1 MKVVSIFLCSLVS
14 AYAQVQQRPIEY
26 PNNAIPIISYVNEN
40 NYDGSYKYSYETGD
54 GISVQ
59 EEGFLKNPGV
69 EGEEAQTARGT
80 YSYTAPDGQV
90 ITVNWYADET
100 GFHAEGAHIPST
112 SPPVLGPPVT
122 VVPVGPLGPA
132 RPKPPDQNEPFEGVP
147 IRPAA
152 EFFRG

>member
-1 MKVVSIFLCSLVS
+1 MGFRQPLSSQASEHPSSDSLCPISVPMAAKDTAWSAGGPFFDTSL
-14 AYAQVQQRPIEY
+14 
-26 PNNAIPIISYVNEN
+26 ISN
-40 NYDGSYKYSYETGD
+40 YETGD